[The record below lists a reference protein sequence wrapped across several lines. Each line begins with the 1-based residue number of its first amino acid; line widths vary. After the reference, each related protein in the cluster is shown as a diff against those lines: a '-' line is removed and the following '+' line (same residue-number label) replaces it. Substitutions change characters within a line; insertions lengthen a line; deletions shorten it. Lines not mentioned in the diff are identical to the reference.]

1 MKNKI
6 FYILI
11 ALVLSSCIKNVLD
24 RKPLNLISDSDVWQ
38 SKQLVEVYLT
48 ALYDALPIGFTTS
61 PAGFQTYYTDESSY
75 HEETTVTKDF
85 GNLSPFLNTTMY
97 TWIRRANYFL
107 EQIKSSSL
115 EDADKSALAA
125 ECRFLRAYYYFDLVK
140 KYGGMPIIAEVQTF
154 NGDNLTQLQV
164 PRNKEEEVYDFIASQ
179 LDSAITDLPATWD
192 AANANRATKWVAL
205 ALKSRAMLYAGSI
218 AKYGNVQING
228 LIGIPSQR
236 STDYFNKSLEASKA
250 IIDGQKFALYTKLY
264 DPVSKTGDPAANYQN
279 IFMDKNNGEI
289 IFQKAYSYPSKAHS
303 YDNFNVPEGY
313 TTNQGSAIDP
323 TLEMVES
330 YEYVDG
336 TPGTLKIND
345 GSGHPI
351 EYNSPDE
358 IFENK
363 DPRFAGS
370 IFHGGSV
377 MTPRNLQIWRGI
389 YDVDGTLYNALIP
402 FPKDPSRNEVGLDG
416 PFESGNY
423 SRTGFYIKKYL
434 NTTKL
439 IVEPLQS
446 DQNYIDFRYAE
457 ILLNY
462 AEAAFET
469 GTNLSLALDAI
480 NQIRNRA
487 GIKLI
492 AQPELTLAKIRN
504 ERKVELAFE
513 DKRFWDIR
521 RWRIGTQLFQNSY
534 VKGLWPYLK
543 YQSNGTYKYIY
554 VRKTGYPIDEGQ
566 TRLFT
571 ERDYYSNLSGY
582 ISTNNNIQQNTGW

>member
-6 FYILI
+6 VYIFISLV
-11 ALVLSSCIKNVLD
+11 VLSGCIKDVLD

-38 SKQLVEVYLT
+38 SKQLAEVYLT
-48 ALYDALPIGFTTS
+48 ALYDVLPIGFSTS

-75 HEETTVTKDF
+75 HEETTVTKDL
-85 GNLSPFLNTTMY
+85 GNLSPFLNSGMY

-107 EQIKSSSL
+107 DQIKTSSIA
-115 EDADKSALAA
+115 DADKKALAA
-125 ECRFLRAYYYFDLVK
+125 ECRFIRAYYYFDLVK
-140 KYGGMPIIAEVQTF
+140 KYGGMPIISEVQTF
-154 NGDNLTQLQV
+154 DGGNLSEIQV

-179 LDSAITDLPATWD
+179 LDSAIAELPATWD
-192 AANANRATKWVAL
+192 AANANRATTWVAL

-218 AKYGNVQING
+218 AKYGNVQLTG
-228 LIGIPSQR
+228 LMGIPSQR
-236 STDYFNKSLEASKA
+236 STDYFNKSLEASQA

-264 DPVSKTGDPAANYQN
+264 DPVAKTGDPAANYQN

-336 TPGTLKIND
+336 SSGTLKIN
-345 GSGHPI
+345 SGGTPI
-351 EYNSPDE
+351 QYNSPDE
-358 IFENK
+358 IFANK

-370 IFHGGSV
+370 VFHGGSV

-389 YDVDGTLYNALIP
+389 YDTDGTLYDALIP

-434 NTTKL
+434 NTARL
-439 IVEPLQS
+439 VVEPNQS

-469 GTNLSLALDAI
+469 STHLPEALDAI
-480 NQIRNRA
+480 NLVRNRA
-487 GIKLI
+487 GIKLLT
-492 AQPELTLAKIRN
+492 QPELTLDRIRN

-534 VKGLWPYLK
+534 VEGLWPYLK
-543 YQSNGTYKYIY
+543 YQSDGSYKYIY
-554 VRKTGYPIDEGQ
+554 VRKSGYPIDEGQ

-571 ERDYYSNLSGY
+571 ERDYYSNLNEY
-582 ISTNNNIQQNTGW
+582 ISTNNNIVQNTGW